1 MTTRIVRLVTPDAA
15 GHAPEQLYRIAEA
28 ADILRVCRRTVFAL
42 INRGEL
48 DVVGAGRLTRVPAS
62 AIAAYQRRH
71 RRTRKAS

>member
-1 MTTRIVRLVTPDAA
+1 MTTRIVRLITPTAE

-28 ADILRVCRRTVFAL
+28 AGLLSVCRRTVVAL
-42 INRGEL
+42 IDRGEL
-48 DVVGAGRLTRVPAS
+48 DVVGEGRLTRVPAS